1 MTDPLLTRDDVLTAI
16 RERYGV
22 DDLDAAKA
30 TVRLVESYLD
40 DHPEAELDLELAG
53 ELEGFYM
60 LVSAI
65 EGVRAR
71 EATV

>member
-1 MTDPLLTRDDVLTAI
+1 MIPTRDEVLTAI
-16 RERYGV
+16 REHYGV
-22 DDLDAAKA
+22 DDLARAKA
-30 TVRLVESYLD
+30 TVRLVEAYLD
-40 DHPEAELDLELAG
+40 ATPEAALDLELAG

-71 EATV
+71 EAIV